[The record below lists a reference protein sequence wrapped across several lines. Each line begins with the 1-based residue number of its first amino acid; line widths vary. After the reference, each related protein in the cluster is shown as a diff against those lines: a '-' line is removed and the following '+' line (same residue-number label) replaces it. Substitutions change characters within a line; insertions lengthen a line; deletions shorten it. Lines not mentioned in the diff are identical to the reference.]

1 MFIDDFL
8 LTHRVFTTSAIL
20 FEKLLARYNIQPTA
34 VSSPDDK
41 KKKDKPKEEKEVD
54 KAAGELDNNTVAL
67 IRARYVVSFFLG
79 GEGWGVGL
87 VPNIHLHH

>member
-1 MFIDDFL
+1 M
-8 LTHRVFTTSAIL
+8 
-20 FEKLLARYNIQPTA
+20 
-34 VSSPDDK
+34 SSPDDK

-79 GEGWGVGL
+79 GEGGGFMYRTVLGVGFEGGSFFFGGEGGL
-87 VPNIHLHH
+87 LFSTIFSIENTT